1 MTKIFIYLNRILN
14 IDLKAMKK
22 SLKAFFIFL
31 LILFCIGRVTSQ
43 TIHPEPKTLEI
54 GSKAP
59 DFNLPGVDGK
69 TYSLKDFDK
78 ASALVIVFSCNHCP
92 TAQAYE
98 DRIIAVANEYKSKGV
113 DLVMISPNSIKA
125 LNYSE
130 LGYTDMGDSYE
141 EMKLRAADKRFTF
154 PYLYDGDEQ
163 KTALSYG
170 PVATPHCFVFDRN
183 RILRYAGRIDG
194 SEKPGTGKGED
205 IRNAIDAVLA
215 GKSVKNPVTKVFGC
229 SIKWSWKDEY
239 TQRLYKQWA
248 ELPVTLEEIDIQGIK
263 DLIGNRSSGKLRL
276 INIWATWCGP
286 CVMEFPDLVIIDR
299 MYRGR
304 PFEFITISA
313 DKQARKAD
321 VLKFLQKQQASNKN
335 YIFNKDDVYE
345 LIEAVD
351 PSWKGAL
358 PYTLIIEPGGK
369 IIYRK
374 QDTID
379 PLEMKKLIVG
389 NKYIGRY
396 Y

>member
-1 MTKIFIYLNRILN
+1 
-14 IDLKAMKK
+14 MKK
-22 SLKAFFIFL
+22 TLKTSLIFL
-31 LILFCIGRVTSQ
+31 MILFCRFSGISQ
-43 TIHPEPKTLEI
+43 TTHPEPKTLEI

-69 TYSLKDFDK
+69 MYSLKNFDK
-78 ASALVIVFSCNHCP
+78 ASVLVIIFSCNHCP

-98 DRIIAVANEYKSKGV
+98 DRIIALEKEYKPKGV
-113 DLVMISPNSIKA
+113 ELVVISPNSVKA

-130 LGYTDMGDSYE
+130 LGYTDMGDSFE
-141 EMKLRAADKRFTF
+141 EMKLRAAGKGFTF

-163 KTALSYG
+163 KTALAYG
-170 PVATPHCFVFDRN
+170 PVATPHCFVFDFN
-183 RILRYAGRIDG
+183 RVLRYAGRIDG

-205 IRNAIDAVLA
+205 VRNAIDAVLA
-215 GKSVKNPVTKVFGC
+215 GAAVKVPVTKVFGC

-248 ELPVTLEEIDIQGIK
+248 ELPVALEDIDVQGIK
-263 DLIGNRSSGKLRL
+263 DLIKNSSSGKLRL

-286 CVMEFPDLVIIDR
+286 CITEFPDMVIIDR

-304 PFEFITISA
+304 PFEFITVSA
-313 DKQARKAD
+313 DKQARKDD

-335 YIFNKDDVYE
+335 YIFNKDDVYQ

-351 PSWKGAL
+351 PEWKGAL
-358 PYTLIIEPGGK
+358 PYTLLIEPGGK
-369 IIYRK
+369 ILYKK
-374 QDTID
+374 QDMID
-379 PLEMKKLIVG
+379 PPSMKKLIVDS
-389 NKYIGRY
+389 KSIGRY

>member
-1 MTKIFIYLNRILN
+1 MTRKI
-14 IDLKAMKK
+14 MKK
-22 SLKAFFIFL
+22 AIRTSLLFL
-31 LILFCIGRVTSQ
+31 LMVCCIGRLASQ
-43 TIHPEPKTLEI
+43 TAHPEPNTLEI
-54 GSKAP
+54 GARAP
-59 DFNLPGVDGK
+59 DFSLPGVDGK
-69 TYSLKDFDK
+69 FYSLKDFDQ
-78 ASALVIVFSCNHCP
+78 ASVLAIIFSCNHCP

-98 DRIIAVANEYKSKGV
+98 DRILAIENEYKAKAV
-113 DLVMISPNSIKA
+113 KLVMISPSAVKA

-130 LGYTDMGDSYE
+130 LGYSDMGDSFD

-163 KTALSYG
+163 KASLAYG

-183 RILRYAGRIDG
+183 RLLRYAGRIDG

-205 IRNAIDAVLA
+205 LRNAIDAVLA

-229 SIKWSWKDEY
+229 SVKWSWKDEY
-239 TQRLYKQWA
+239 TQRLYKQWS
-248 ELPVTLEEIDIQGIK
+248 ELPVTLEEIDVQGIK
-263 DLIGNRSSGKLRL
+263 NLVKNKSSEKLRL
-276 INIWATWCGP
+276 ISIWATWCGP
-286 CVMEFPDLVIIDR
+286 CITEFPDLVIIDR

-321 VLKFLQKQQASNKN
+321 ALKFLQKQQASNKN

-358 PYTLIIEPGGK
+358 PYTMLIEPGGK
-369 IIYRK
+369 IVYKK
-374 QDTID
+374 QDMID
-379 PLEMKKLIVG
+379 PHAIKKLIVG

>member
-1 MTKIFIYLNRILN
+1 
-14 IDLKAMKK
+14 MKK
-22 SLKAFFIFL
+22 SLTTVFIAL
-31 LILFCIGRVTSQ
+31 LILSYPGKGFTQVPR
-43 TIHPEPKTLEI
+43 PEPKTLEI
-54 GSKAP
+54 GKVAP

-69 TYSLKDFDK
+69 NYSLKDFSK
-78 ASALVIVFSCNHCP
+78 EQVLVVIFSCNHCP

-98 DRIIAVANEYKSKGV
+98 GRIIALAKDYKPRGVAV
-113 DLVMISPNSIKA
+113 VMISPNNVNA

-130 LGYTDMGDSYE
+130 LGYSDLGDSFE
-141 EMKLRAADKRFTF
+141 EMKLRAADKGFPF

-163 KTALSYG
+163 RTALAYG

-183 RILRYAGRIDG
+183 RILRYAGRVDG

-205 IRNAIDAVLA
+205 IRNAVDAVLA
-215 GKSVKNPVTKVFGC
+215 GESVKTPVTKVFGC

-239 TQRLYKQWA
+239 TKKLYKQWA
-248 ELPVTLEEIDIQGIK
+248 ELPVTLEEIDGAGIK
-263 DLIGNRSSGKLRL
+263 TLIENTTSNKLRL

-286 CVMEFPDLVIIDR
+286 CITEFPDLVIIDR

-304 PFEFITISA
+304 PFEFISISA
-313 DKQARKAD
+313 DKQERKAD
-321 VLKFLQKQQASNKN
+321 VLAFLKVQQASNRN
-335 YIFNKDDVYE
+335 YIFNNDDVYKM
-345 LIEAVD
+345 IESVD
-351 PSWKGAL
+351 PDWQGGL
-358 PYTLIIEPGGK
+358 PYTMLIEPGGK
-369 IIYRK
+369 IVYKK